1 MKARE
6 GIALRPLKAPDFM
19 ASRLATR
26 ALAVLFLLVGFCLAR
41 PLATLADADV
51 IVLESGAST
60 VVDTPG
66 LTRVSTGDPAIAGVV
81 PIGMSQVV
89 IVGKSTGRTTVFVWS
104 YGEVRKFSI
113 VVTGQVTND
122 VAGLIRSEINN
133 PAVKVRSYNNLVV
146 ISGTVYDI
154 GEANRIKAVAGA
166 FEEYSKQIH
175 ESIVDAVSVEHPLG
189 QVSEELAHIPGAT
202 NVHLDYDPK
211 GTGDIIVS
219 GVVKDRQ
226 EAEQILARA
235 RGLAGRYLASDA
247 KVIDRLAVDLT
258 TQVDVKVYVLEV
270 DQTGLSELGVN
281 FQSAVPTP
289 NGGGTF
295 SLQNPSFPIVENFAT
310 AAVPGHAFNVGAF
323 FRSAFLAPTLDL
335 VLQSGHG
342 RILSAP
348 DLVTLPGN
356 EAKFLVGGTIPYTYA
371 SGLGTVSVQFQQYG
385 VQLDVTPTILGNG
398 KIECKIAP
406 TISDLDFANEVTFNN
421 TTIPALKISQLST
434 DVITSEGQGI
444 IMGGM
449 LRHLQEKTVFKVP
462 GLSAIPILGQLFQS
476 VHYQNS
482 QTDIVF
488 VMTPVVINQ

>member
-1 MKARE
+1 MAAR
-6 GIALRPLKAPDFM
+6 
-19 ASRLATR
+19 T
-26 ALAVLFLLVGFCLAR
+26 LAVLLLLVGFCFVR
-41 PLATLADADV
+41 PQAGRADSDV
-51 IVLESGAST
+51 IVLESGGST

-66 LTRVSTGDPAIAGVV
+66 LTRVSTGDPSIAGVV
-81 PIGMSQVV
+81 PVGMSQVV
-89 IVGKSTGRTTVFVWS
+89 IVGKSAGRTTVYVWS
-104 YGEVRKFSI
+104 EGGELRKFEV
-113 VVTGQVTND
+113 VVTGQVTD
-122 VAGLIRSEINN
+122 DLASLIRNEIHN
-133 PAVKVRSYNNLVV
+133 PAVKVRSFNNLVV

-154 GEANRIKAVAGA
+154 GEANRIKMVTAA
-166 FEEYSKQIH
+166 FDDYSKQIH
-175 ESIVDAVSVEHPLG
+175 ETIVNSVTVQHPLG
-189 QVSEELAHIPGAT
+189 QVSEELTHIPGAT

-219 GVVKDRQ
+219 GTVKDRQ
-226 EAEQILARA
+226 EAEQILSKA

-247 KVIDRLAVDLT
+247 KVIDRLVLDLS

-281 FQSAVPTP
+281 FQAAVPTP
-289 NGGGTF
+289 GGNGQFT
-295 SLQNPSFPIVENFAT
+295 LQNPSFPIVENFAS
-310 AAVPGHAFNVGAF
+310 AAVPGHAFNVGGF

-335 VLQSGHG
+335 VLQTGHG

-348 DLVTLPGN
+348 DLVTLPGD
-356 EAKFLVGGTIPYTYA
+356 EAKFLVGGSIPYTYA

-406 TISDLDFANEVTFNN
+406 TISDLDYANAVTFNN

-449 LRHLQEKTVFKVP
+449 LRHLQQKTIYKVP
-462 GLSAIPILGQLFQS
+462 GLSAIPVLGQLFQS

-488 VMTPVVINQ
+488 VMTPVVIEQ

>member
-1 MKARE
+1 
-6 GIALRPLKAPDFM
+6 M
-19 ASRLATR
+19 ASRMAAR
-26 ALAVLFLLVGFCLAR
+26 AIAVLLLLVGFCVAR
-41 PLATLADADV
+41 PLAALADSDV
-51 IVLESGAST
+51 IVLESGGST
-60 VVDTPG
+60 LVDTPG

-81 PIGMSQVV
+81 PVGMSQVV
-89 IVGKSTGRTTVFVWS
+89 IVGKSAGRTTVYVWD
-104 YGEVRKFSI
+104 GEGDVRKFSV

-122 VAGLIRSEINN
+122 LAGLIRGEINN
-133 PAVKVRSYNNLVV
+133 PAVKVRSYASLVV

-154 GEANRIKAVAGA
+154 SEANRIRTVAGA
-166 FEEYSKQIH
+166 FDDYSKQIH
-175 ESIVDAVSVEHPLG
+175 QTIVDSVTVEHPLG

-219 GVVKDRQ
+219 GTVKDRQ
-226 EAEQILARA
+226 EAEQILAKA

-247 KVIDRLAVDLT
+247 KVIDRLAVDLS

-281 FQSAVPTP
+281 FQAAVPTP
-289 NGGGTF
+289 GGNGQFT
-295 SLQNPSFPIVENFAT
+295 LQNPSFPIVENFAT

-356 EAKFLVGGTIPYTYA
+356 EAKFLVGGSIPYTFA

-385 VQLDVTPTILGNG
+385 VALDVTPTILGNG

-406 TISDLDFANEVTFNN
+406 QISDLDYANAVTFNN
-421 TTIPALKISQLST
+421 TTVPALKISQLST

-449 LRHLQEKTVFKVP
+449 LRHLQQKTIFKVP

>member
-1 MKARE
+1 
-6 GIALRPLKAPDFM
+6 M
-19 ASRLATR
+19 ASRTAARVLA
-26 ALAVLFLLVGFCLAR
+26 ALLLLVGFCLAR
-41 PLATLADADV
+41 PGFARADADV
-51 IVLESGAST
+51 VVLESGGST
-60 VVDTPG
+60 VIDAPG

-81 PIGMSQVV
+81 PVGMSQVV
-89 IVGKSTGRTTVFVWS
+89 IVGKSAGRTTVYVWS
-104 YGEVRKFSI
+104 MDGYARKISV

-122 VAGLIRSEINN
+122 LAGLIRSEINN
-133 PAVKVRSYNNLVV
+133 PSVKVRSYNQLVV
-146 ISGTVYDI
+146 ISGIVYDL
-154 GEANRIKAVAGA
+154 GEANRIKAVAAA
-166 FEEYSKQIH
+166 FDDYAKQTK
-175 ESIVDAVSVEHPLG
+175 EVIVDSVTVEHPLG
-189 QVSEELAHIPGAT
+189 QVSEELAHIPGAS

-219 GVVKDRQ
+219 GTVKDRQ
-226 EAEQILARA
+226 EAEQILAKA

-247 KVIDRLAVDLT
+247 KVIDRLALDLS
-258 TQVDVKVYVLEV
+258 TQVDIKVYVLEV

-281 FQSAVPTP
+281 FQAAVPVP
-289 NGGGTF
+289 GGGGTF
-295 SLQNPSFPIVENFAT
+295 TLQNPSFPIVESFG
-310 AAVPGHAFNVGAF
+310 AASVPGHAFNVGAF

-342 RILSAP
+342 RVLSAP
-348 DLVTLPGN
+348 DLVTLPGD
-356 EAKFLVGGTIPYTYA
+356 EAKFLVGGSIPYPFA
-371 SGLGTVSVQFQQYG
+371 SGLGTISLQWQQYG

-406 TISDLDFANEVTFNN
+406 SISDLDYANAITINN
-421 TTIPALKISQLST
+421 LTVPALKISQLST

-449 LRHLQEKTVFKVP
+449 LRHLQQKTIYKVP

>member
-1 MKARE
+1 
-6 GIALRPLKAPDFM
+6 M
-19 ASRLATR
+19 ASRIVAR
-26 ALAVLFLLVGFCLAR
+26 GLAVLLLLVGFVLVRPSAAR
-41 PLATLADADV
+41 ADADV
-51 IVLESGAST
+51 IVLESGQST

-81 PIGMSQVV
+81 PVGMSQVV
-89 IVGKSTGRTTVFVWS
+89 IVGKSTGRTTVYIWS
-104 YGEVRKFSI
+104 DYGEMRKLQI
-113 VVTGQVTND
+113 VVTGQLTND
-122 VAGLIRSEINN
+122 LASLLRGEINN
-133 PAVKVRSYNNLVV
+133 PAVRVRSYNQLVV

-154 GEANRIKAVAGA
+154 GESKRIDTVAAA
-166 FEEYSKQIH
+166 FSDYAKQVH
-175 ESIVDAVSVEHPLG
+175 ETIVDSVTVQHPLG

-219 GVVKDRQ
+219 GSVKDRQ
-226 EAEQILARA
+226 EAEQILAKA

-247 KVIDRLAVDLT
+247 KVIDRLAVDLS

-281 FQSAVPTP
+281 FQAAVPTP
-289 NGGGTF
+289 GGGGTF
-295 SLQNPSFPIVENFAT
+295 TLQNPSFPIVENFAT

-356 EAKFLVGGTIPYTYA
+356 EAKFLVGGSIPYTFA

-385 VQLDVTPTILGNG
+385 VALDVTPTILGNG

-406 TISDLDFANEVTFNN
+406 TISDLDYANAVTFNN
-421 TTIPALKISQLST
+421 TTVPALKISQLST

-449 LRHLQEKTVFKVP
+449 LRHLQQKTIYKVP